1 MDDSSVTV
9 RVNIC
14 GTEYPIQAAE
24 EAEYIQRIAAYVD
37 ERMRQVPV
45 SVTMQSL
52 TSVAVLTAVRIA
64 DELHKERE
72 NKKSLAESEL
82 MQDERLTTLMQRVDD
97 VLKNLVSEDQE
108 EERLVNDEQE
118 KWSKQGKSAHGS

>member
-1 MDDSSVTV
+1 MDEGKVTV

-14 GTEYPIQAAE
+14 GTEYPIQAEE

-37 ERMRQVPV
+37 ERMREVPV

-52 TSVAVLTAVRIA
+52 TSVAVLTAIRIA

-72 NKKSLAESEL
+72 RHKELAVLEESTHDARISDL
-82 MQDERLTTLMQRVDD
+82 IRRMD
-97 VLKNLVSEDQE
+97 VLLENPIPEQD
-108 EERLVNDEQE
+108 DET
-118 KWSKQGKSAHGS
+118 KSDD

>member
-1 MDDSSVTV
+1 MDDDKVTV

-14 GTEYPIQAAE
+14 GTEYPIQAEE

-37 ERMRQVPV
+37 ERMREVPV

-52 TSVAVLTAVRIA
+52 TSVAVLTAIRIA

-72 NKKSLAESEL
+72 KQKEHVVSEST
-82 MQDERLTTLMQRVDD
+82 QDERITDLIRRLDELLETSISVQ
-97 VLKNLVSEDQE
+97 EDE
-108 EERLVNDEQE
+108 T
-118 KWSKQGKSAHGS
+118 

>member
-1 MDDSSVTV
+1 MDDEKVTV

-14 GTEYPIQAAE
+14 GTEYPIQAEE

-37 ERMRQVPV
+37 ERMREVPV

-52 TSVAVLTAVRIA
+52 TSVAVLTAIRIA

-72 NKKSLAESEL
+72 KRQE
-82 MQDERLTTLMQRVDD
+82 QV
-97 VLKNLVSEDQE
+97 VSESMHDHRIADLIRRMDDLLESSIPEQD
-108 EERLVNDEQE
+108 DEHE
-118 KWSKQGKSAHGS
+118 SHDRSC

>member
-1 MDDSSVTV
+1 MDDAKVTV

-14 GTEYPIQAAE
+14 GTEYPIQAEE

-37 ERMRQVPV
+37 ERMREVPV

-52 TSVAVLTAVRIA
+52 TSVAVLTAIRIA

-72 NKKSLAESEL
+72 ERSKKVVSESVHDERIAELIRRMDEL
-82 MQDERLTTLMQRVDD
+82 MENPVPEQDD
-97 VLKNLVSEDQE
+97 KP
-108 EERLVNDEQE
+108 
-118 KWSKQGKSAHGS
+118 

>member
-1 MDDSSVTV
+1 MDDEKVTV

-14 GTEYPIQAAE
+14 GTEYPIQAEE

-37 ERMRQVPV
+37 ERMREVPV

-52 TSVAVLTAVRIA
+52 TSVAVLTAIRIA

-72 NKKSLAESEL
+72 KQQDQVVSESMHNDRIVEL
-82 MQDERLTTLMQRVDD
+82 IRRMD
-97 VLKNLVSEDQE
+97 VLLEHTVP
-108 EERLVNDEQE
+108 ERDNEKVEQDR
-118 KWSKQGKSAHGS
+118 SC

>member
-1 MDDSSVTV
+1 MDDDKVTV

-14 GTEYPIQAAE
+14 GTEYPIQAEE

-37 ERMRQVPV
+37 ERMREVPV

-52 TSVAVLTAVRIA
+52 TSVAVLTAIRIA

-72 NKKSLAESEL
+72 KQQNQVVSESMHHDRIAEMIRRMDEL
-82 MQDERLTTLMQRVDD
+82 LEHPVPEQDEE
-97 VLKNLVSEDQE
+97 KEDHD
-108 EERLVNDEQE
+108 R
-118 KWSKQGKSAHGS
+118 SC

>member
-1 MDDSSVTV
+1 MDDAKVTV

-14 GTEYPIQAAE
+14 GTEYPIQAEE

-37 ERMRQVPV
+37 ERMREVPV

-52 TSVAVLTAVRIA
+52 TSVAVLTAIRIA

-72 NKKSLAESEL
+72 ERSKQTVAESMHDERIAELIRRMDEL
-82 MQDERLTTLMQRVDD
+82 MENPVPGQD
-97 VLKNLVSEDQE
+97 
-108 EERLVNDEQE
+108 DEQV
-118 KWSKQGKSAHGS
+118 